1 MNSSFRNIG
10 LKKAAS
16 ALAALIVYNA
26 GFAQEAA
33 PVANTN
39 TESNMMMYVLVGTAA
54 ILLLGIMLL
63 GNVMLKLAKLM
74 VQKEKGK
81 SLLILLLFMGSSV
94 FAQDP
99 AAAAANTNTLVFNWD
114 MIAATT
120 VLGLELFTILFMLYL
135 INKMAASLTD
145 KKEEEVAEP
154 VFHLPKLF
162 DNLNASV
169 AVEKEADILLDHNY
183 DGIKELDNNLP
194 PWWKYGFYLTIVWAF
209 VYLYYYHVYGAPLS
223 EEEYNTEVQVAKAEI
238 DAYMKKSA
246 NNVDESNIKLADAEG
261 IKEGLAIYTSNCAAC
276 HGNNGEGGVGP
287 NMTDA
292 YWIHGGDV
300 ASVFKSVKY
309 GWPAKGMKSWQTDL
323 SPVQMK
329 NVSSYILSL
338 QGTNPANAKA
348 AEGELYQAGAATD
361 SSTAKVVV
369 DSSAS
374 AKADTVTV
382 K

>member
-16 ALAALIVYNA
+16 ALAALIVCHA

-39 TESNMMMYVLVGTAA
+39 TESNMMMYVLVATGA

-74 VQKEKGK
+74 VEKEKGK
-81 SLLILLLFMGSSV
+81 ALLIIALLISTSV
-94 FAQDP
+94 FSQEP

-114 MIAATT
+114 MIAATA
-120 VLGLELFTILFMLYL
+120 VLSLELVTILFMLFL
-135 INKMAASLTD
+135 INKMASALSD
-145 KKEEEVAEP
+145 KKEAIAEP
-154 VFHLPKLF
+154 AFHLPKLF

-169 AVEKEADILLDHNY
+169 AVEREADIMLDHNY
-183 DGIKELDNNLP
+183 DGIKELDNDLP
-194 PWWKYGFYLTIVWAF
+194 PWWKYGFYLTIVWSFA
-209 VYLYYYHVYGAPLS
+209 YMYYYHVYGAPLS
-223 EEEYNTEVQVAKAEI
+223 EEEYKNEVMEAKAEV

-261 IKEGLAIYTSNCAAC
+261 IKEGLAIYTGNCAAC

-292 YWIHGGDV
+292 YWIHGGDI

-329 NVSSYILSL
+329 NVASYLLSL

-348 AEGELYQAGAATD
+348 AEGELYQAVAGAD

-374 AKADTVTV
+374 AKVDTVTV